1 MVFMRNK
8 RIFFIFLFALF
19 SAAKIAC
26 PQDAET
32 KPPNVCV
39 TGIMYD
45 AQNSLAVV
53 NGESVKHGEEI
64 NGVKV
69 VKISESTVS
78 FEYKGQTF
86 ERSIGE
92 GCPIAPILSKKASQ
106 ITKIISISKPTQGS
120 SGARRNNVRVNFAGI
135 SPQERILIYFLLA
148 VSLVFYIY
156 SSLCLHKIANKTKTP
171 FGWFAW
177 LPILSILLMLMIAKK
192 SFWWLILLL
201 IPLVSLVCII
211 IIWMEIA
218 KMRNK
223 PAWLGFLMMLPV
235 ANFLILG
242 YLAFSG

>member
-8 RIFFIFLFALF
+8 RIFFIFLFTLF
-19 SAAKIAC
+19 FAVKIAC

-78 FEYKGQTF
+78 FEYKGQSF
-86 ERSIGE
+86 ERRISE
-92 GCPIAPILSKKASQ
+92 GCPPAPFLSKQTSQ
-106 ITKIISISKPTQGS
+106 ITKIISASKPKKITSKTSRSNRKAIQIQQQVVLFG
-120 SGARRNNVRVNFAGI
+120 VI
-135 SPQERILIYFLLA
+135 ILAL
-148 VSLVFYIY
+148 SLILYIY
-156 SSLCLHKIANKTKTP
+156 SSLCLHKIANKTNTP
-171 FGWFAW
+171 FAWFAW
-177 LPILSILLMLMIAKK
+177 LPVVSIFLMLMIAKK
-192 SFWWLILLL
+192 SFCWLVLLL
-201 IPLVSLVCII
+201 IPIVNFVCII

-223 PAWLGFLMMLPV
+223 PGWLGILMMLPFV
-235 ANFLILG
+235 NFFIVG
-242 YLAFSG
+242 YLAFSS